1 MLFSH
6 LSVLVTVASCCLPL
20 RTLGF
25 GSIVIEL
32 LRKRIPK
39 YFVFINMADLG
50 KR

>member
-1 MLFSH
+1 MSFLH

-32 LRKRIPK
+32 LRKLIPK
-39 YFVFINMADLG
+39 YFMFINMPDLG
-50 KR
+50 ER